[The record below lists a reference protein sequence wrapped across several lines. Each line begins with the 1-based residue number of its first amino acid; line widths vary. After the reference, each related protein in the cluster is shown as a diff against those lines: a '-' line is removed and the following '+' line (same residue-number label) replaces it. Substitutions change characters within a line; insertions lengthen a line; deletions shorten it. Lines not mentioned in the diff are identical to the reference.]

1 MKKFIQRIGLWL
13 KKYFGPKWTA
23 EEILKREG

>member
-1 MKKFIQRIGLWL
+1 MKKLL
-13 KKYFGPKWTA
+13 KKIKLFWWKHFHKWTA